1 MRELADL
8 IAGLLYIIAFIPYVL
23 AIWRTRKMPS
33 GAHGKIQPAKASWTV
48 WAILDTIVF
57 AGMYAEKSLN
67 GQIIGAVI
75 GIWVVVF
82 LSLKCGQPGW
92 KKRDKICLG
101 IGIAGLVFWKLSNN
115 PEFGIL
121 FSLISMFIA
130 AYPTF
135 KEAWEDPSHEDKFT
149 WIIFSIACVF
159 ALIAVPKWTIAHA
172 GLPIT
177 AFIIDVPIAAII
189 YFRSLKLKVTNR

>member
-8 IAGLLYIIAFIPYVL
+8 AAGLLYIIAFIPYAL

-33 GAHGKIQPAKASWTV
+33 GAHGKTQPAKASWIV
-48 WAILDTIVF
+48 WAILDTVVLI
-57 AGMYAEKSLN
+57 GMYVEKTVN

-82 LSLKCGQPGW
+82 LSLKFGQSGW

-101 IGIAGLVFWKLSNN
+101 IGITGLIFWKLSDN
-115 PEFGIL
+115 PELGIL
-121 FSLISMFIA
+121 FSLIGMFIA

-135 KEAWEDPSHEDKFT
+135 KEAWRDPSHEDKPT
-149 WIIFSIACVF
+149 WIIFSVACVF

-177 AFIIDVPIAAII
+177 AFIIDVPITVII
-189 YFRSLKLKVTNR
+189 YFRSLKLKIAN